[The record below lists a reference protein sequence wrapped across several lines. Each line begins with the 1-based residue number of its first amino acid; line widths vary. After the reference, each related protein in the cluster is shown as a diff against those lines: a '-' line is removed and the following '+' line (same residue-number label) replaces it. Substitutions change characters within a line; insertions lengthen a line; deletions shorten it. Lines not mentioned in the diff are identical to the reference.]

1 LAGAAALTNVEKRAA
16 NGLSITTLRRD
27 SVQEHFITL
36 TPKGDESPESL
47 FQRLGEAVRQLRGE
61 VISVESLGMSAADR
75 RSLDCL
81 NRALG
86 GSDAP
91 VGWVEN
97 TRTDNLCGVHLWAI
111 SGAKIV
117 PVHSGG
123 RRIGTQWEDKSAR
136 YLRLV
141 GLLPIDLALS
151 RPQQADGIF
160 RQMDATL
167 AEHRLTFS
175 NVLRTWFYND
185 DILAWYRDFNAVR
198 NAFFRERGVFNG
210 MMPASTGVA
219 GRNAIEAGLISGL
232 IAVEAKDPTV
242 KAYAV
247 PSPLQSSAAD
257 YGSSFSRAVELDLPD
272 HRRLY
277 VSGTASIDGS
287 GKTVFLGDC
296 RAQVRQTMEV
306 VQAILR
312 SRGMDWTDVTR
323 SLAYFKKAPDACLFE
338 AYRKDSK
345 MPLFPAV
352 VVENDICRDDLL
364 FEIEVDAVK
373 MK

>member
-1 LAGAAALTNVEKRAA
+1 LTSVQKRAT
-16 NGLSITTLRRD
+16 NGLSITTLRRNA
-27 SVQEHFITL
+27 VQEHFITL

-47 FQRLGEAVRQLRGE
+47 FRRLGDVVRQVHGE
-61 VISVESLGMSAADR
+61 VISVESLGMCAADR
-75 RSLDCL
+75 TCLDSL
-81 NRALG
+81 NKALG
-86 GSDAP
+86 GGDGP

-97 TRTDNLCGVHLWAI
+97 SRTDNLCGVHLWAI
-111 SGAKIV
+111 SGAKTS
-117 PVHSGG
+117 PMHLGG
-123 RRIGTQWEDKSAR
+123 RRAGTLIEDQFGR

-141 GLLPIDLALS
+141 GLLPTNTAVPRS
-151 RPQQADGIF
+151 QQADEIF
-160 RQMDATL
+160 RQMEAGL
-167 AEHRLTFS
+167 ASQRMAFS

-185 DILAWYRDFNAVR
+185 DILAWYSEFNRVR
-198 NAFFRERGVFNG
+198 NAFFKERGVFGG

-219 GRNAIEAGLISGL
+219 GRNAIEAGVISGL
-232 IAVEAKDPTV
+232 IAVEARDPAV
-242 KAYAV
+242 KVFAV

-277 VSGTASIDGS
+277 VSGTASIDRS
-287 GKTVFLGDC
+287 GRTVFPGDC

-323 SLAYFKKAPDACLFE
+323 SLAYFKRASDAPLFE
-338 AYRKDSK
+338 AYRKDGGL
-345 MPLFPAV
+345 PLFPAV

-364 FEIEVDAVK
+364 YEIEVDAIK
-373 MK
+373 TT

>member
-1 LAGAAALTNVEKRAA
+1 MTSVQKRAA

-36 TPKGDESPESL
+36 TPVGDESPESL
-47 FQRLGEAVRQLRGE
+47 FQRLGDAVRQVGGE

-75 RSLDCL
+75 RCLDLL
-81 NRALG
+81 NKALG

-97 TRTDNLCGVHLWAI
+97 TRTDNLCGVHLWVI
-111 SGAKIV
+111 CGAKTV
-117 PVHSGG
+117 PVHLGG
-123 RRIGTQWEDKSAR
+123 RRVGTLIEDQFGR

-141 GLLPIDLALS
+141 GLLPADTALS
-151 RPQQADGIF
+151 RPQQAEEVF
-160 RQMDATL
+160 RQMEAAL
-167 AEHRLTFS
+167 AEHGMAFS

-185 DILAWYRDFNAVR
+185 DILAWYGEFNEVR
-198 NAFFRERGVFNG
+198 NTFFRERGVFGG

-219 GRNAIEAGLISGL
+219 GRNAIEAALISGL
-232 IAVEAKDPTV
+232 VAVESKDPAV
-242 KAYAV
+242 KAFAV
-247 PSPLQSSAAD
+247 PSPLQSCAAD

-277 VSGTASIDGS
+277 VSGTASIDRS

-312 SRGMDWTDVTR
+312 SRGMGWTDVTR
-323 SLAYFKKAPDACLFE
+323 SLAYFKRASDASLFE
-338 AYRKDSK
+338 AYRKDSGL
-345 MPLFPAV
+345 PLFPAV

-364 FEIEVDAVK
+364 YEIEVDAIK
-373 MK
+373 TK

>member
-1 LAGAAALTNVEKRAA
+1 MTSVQKRAA
-16 NGLSITTLRRD
+16 DGLSITTLRRD

-36 TPKGDESPESL
+36 TPVGDEAPESL
-47 FQRLGEAVRQLRGE
+47 FQRLGDAARQVGGQ
-61 VISVESLGMSAADR
+61 VISVESLGMSARDR
-75 RSLDCL
+75 KSLESL
-81 NRALG
+81 SKALG
-86 GSDAP
+86 DDAP

-97 TRTDNLCGVHLWAI
+97 CRTDNLCGVHLWAM
-111 SGAKIV
+111 SGAKTA
-117 PVHSGG
+117 PVHLNG
-123 RRIGTQWEDKSAR
+123 RRIGTLIEDQFGR

-141 GLLPIDLALS
+141 GLLPTNTALP
-151 RPQQADGIF
+151 RPQQADEVF
-160 RQMDATL
+160 RQMEAGL
-167 AEHRLTFS
+167 ASQRMAFS

-185 DILAWYRDFNAVR
+185 DILAWYREFNGVR
-198 NAFFRERGVFNG
+198 NAFFRERGVFGG

-232 IAVEAKDPTV
+232 IAVEAKNPAV
-242 KAYAV
+242 KAFAV

-257 YGSSFSRAVELDLPD
+257 YGSSFSRAAELDLPD

-277 VSGTASIDGS
+277 VSGTASIDRS

-296 RAQVRQTMEV
+296 PAQVRQTMEV

-323 SLAYFKKAPDACLFE
+323 SLVYFKRAPDAFLFE
-338 AYRKDSK
+338 KYRKEAGL
-345 MPLFPAV
+345 PLFPAV

-364 FEIEVDAVK
+364 YEIEVDAIK
-373 MK
+373 TK

>member
-1 LAGAAALTNVEKRAA
+1 MTKVQKRATK
-16 NGLSITTLRRD
+16 GLSVTTLRRD
-27 SVQEHFITL
+27 SVEEQFITL

-47 FQRLGEAVRQLRGE
+47 FQRLGEVVRTLRGQI
-61 VISVESLGMSAADR
+61 VSVESLGMSAADR
-75 RSLDCL
+75 KSQDSLA
-81 NRALG
+81 RALG

-97 TRTDNLCGVHLWAI
+97 ARTDNLCGVHLWAI
-111 SGAKIV
+111 SGAKTT

-123 RRIGTQWEDKSAR
+123 RRIGTLLEDKWAR

-141 GLLPIDLALS
+141 GLLPTDPGCP
-151 RPQQADGIF
+151 RPQQADEIL
-160 RQMDATL
+160 RQMDAAL
-167 AEHRLTFS
+167 AGHRMTFA
-175 NVLRTWFYND
+175 NVLRTWFYNN
-185 DILAWYRDFNAVR
+185 DILAWYREFNGVR

-219 GRNAIEAGLISGL
+219 GRNGIDAALISGL
-232 IAVEAKDPTV
+232 IAVEAKDPAV
-242 KAYAV
+242 KVFAV

-277 VSGTASIDGS
+277 VSGTASIDRS

-296 RAQVRQTMEV
+296 RAQVKQTMEV

-312 SRGMDWTDVTR
+312 SREMDWADVTR
-323 SLAYFKKAPDACLFE
+323 SLVYFKRAPDAYLFE
-338 AYRKDSK
+338 AYRKDATL
-345 MPLFPAV
+345 PAFPAV
-352 VVENDICRDDLL
+352 VVENDICRHDLL
-364 FEIEVDAVK
+364 YEIEVDAIK
-373 MK
+373 TK

>member
-1 LAGAAALTNVEKRAA
+1 MTSLQKRAA
-16 NGLSITTLRRD
+16 DGLSITTLHRD
-27 SVQEHFITL
+27 SVEEHFLTL
-36 TPKGDESPESL
+36 TPVGDESPDSL
-47 FQRLGEAVRQLRGE
+47 FQRLGDAVRQLRGE

-75 RSLDCL
+75 KSLDSL

-86 GSDAP
+86 GGDAP

-97 TRTDNLCGVHLWAI
+97 ARTDNLCGVHLWAI
-111 SGAKIV
+111 SGAKTV
-117 PVHSGG
+117 PVHLGG
-123 RRIGTQWEDKSAR
+123 RRIGTLLEDKSAR

-141 GLLPIDLALS
+141 GLLPTDPACPL
-151 RPQQADGIF
+151 PQQADGVF
-160 RQMDATL
+160 RQMDAAL
-167 AEHRLTFS
+167 ADQRMQFS

-185 DILAWYRDFNAVR
+185 DILAWYREFNGVR

-219 GRNAIEAGLISGL
+219 GRNAIEAALITGL
-232 IAVEAKDPTV
+232 IAVEAKDPAV
-242 KAYAV
+242 KAFAV

-277 VSGTASIDGS
+277 VSGTASIDRS
-287 GKTVFLGDC
+287 GKTVFIGDC
-296 RAQVRQTMEV
+296 RAQVKQTMEV
-306 VQAILR
+306 VRAILQ

-323 SLAYFKKAPDACLFE
+323 SLAYFKRAPDAYLFE
-338 AYRKDSK
+338 AYRKESGL
-345 MPLFPAV
+345 PLFPAI

-364 FEIEVDAVK
+364 YEVEVDAITTT
-373 MK
+373 

>member
-1 LAGAAALTNVEKRAA
+1 LTSVQKRATK
-16 NGLSITTLRRD
+16 GLSVTTLRRD
-27 SVQEHFITL
+27 SAEEQFITL
-36 TPKGDESPESL
+36 TPVGDESPDSL
-47 FQRLGEAVRQLRGE
+47 FERLRDVVRQLRGTI
-61 VISVESLGMSAADR
+61 VSVESLGMAASDR
-75 RSLDCL
+75 RS
-81 NRALG
+81 RASLAEAL

-97 TRTDNLCGVHLWAI
+97 ARTDNLCGVHLWAI
-111 SGAKIV
+111 AGVDAV
-117 PVHSGG
+117 PVHADG
-123 RRIGTQWEDKSAR
+123 RRIGTLIDGKFTR

-141 GLLPIDLALS
+141 GLLPTHPTS
-151 RPQQADGIF
+151 PQSSQADDIF
-160 RQMDATL
+160 RQMDRAL
-167 AEHRLTFS
+167 ADQRMSFA
-175 NVLRTWFYND
+175 NVLRTWFYNN
-185 DILAWYRDFNAVR
+185 DILAWYREFNGVR

-219 GRNAIEAGLISGL
+219 GRNALDAALISGL
-232 IAVEAKDPTV
+232 IAVEAKDPAV
-242 KAYAV
+242 KAFAV

-277 VSGTASIDGS
+277 VSGTASIDRS

-296 RAQVRQTMEV
+296 RAQVKQTMEV

-323 SLAYFKKAPDACLFE
+323 SLAYFKKAPDAFLFG
-338 AYRKDSK
+338 AYCRDSK
-345 MPLFPAV
+345 LPAFPAI

-364 FEIEVDAVK
+364 YEIEVDAVK

>member
-1 LAGAAALTNVEKRAA
+1 MTSVQKRAT

-36 TPKGDESPESL
+36 TPQGDESPESL
-47 FQRLGEAVRQLRGE
+47 FRRLGDAVRQVHGE
-61 VISVESLGMSAADR
+61 VISVESLGMSAIDR
-75 RSLDCL
+75 KSLDSL
-81 NRALG
+81 NKALG
-86 GSDAP
+86 GSDGP

-111 SGAKIV
+111 SGVKTA
-117 PVHSGG
+117 PVHLGG
-123 RRIGTQWEDKSAR
+123 RRVGTLFEDQFGR

-141 GLLPIDLALS
+141 GLLPTDAALP

-160 RQMDATL
+160 RQMEAAL
-167 AEHRLTFS
+167 ASQRMTFAH
-175 NVLRTWFYND
+175 VLRTWFYND
-185 DILAWYRDFNAVR
+185 DILAWYREFNGVR
-198 NAFFRERGVFNG
+198 NAFFRDRGVFNG

-219 GRNAIEAGLISGL
+219 GRNAIEAGLITGL
-232 IAVEAKDPTV
+232 IAIDAKDPAV
-242 KAYAV
+242 RAFAV

-277 VSGTASIDGS
+277 VSGTASIDRT

-312 SRGMDWTDVTR
+312 SRDMDWTDVTR
-323 SLAYFKKAPDACLFE
+323 SLVYFKRASDAPLFE
-338 AYRKDSK
+338 AFRKEAGW
-345 MPLFPAV
+345 PLFPAI

-364 FEIEVDAVK
+364 YEIEVDAIK
-373 MK
+373 TK

>member
-1 LAGAAALTNVEKRAA
+1 
-16 NGLSITTLRRD
+16 LSITTLRRD

-36 TPKGDESPESL
+36 TPEGDEPPESL
-47 FQRLGEAVRQLRGE
+47 FHRLGDTVRQVRGE

-75 RSLDCL
+75 RCLDLL
-81 NRALG
+81 NEALG

-111 SGAKIV
+111 SGAKTV
-117 PVHSGG
+117 PVHLGG
-123 RRIGTQWEDKSAR
+123 RRIGTLLEDPFGR

-141 GLLPIDLALS
+141 GLLPTDTALS
-151 RPQQADGIF
+151 RPQQTDGIF
-160 RQMDATL
+160 RQMEAAL
-167 AEHRLTFS
+167 ADHGMAFS
-175 NVLRTWFYND
+175 SVLRTWFYND
-185 DILAWYRDFNAVR
+185 DILAWYGDFNAVR
-198 NAFFRERGVFNG
+198 NAFFNERGVFSG

-219 GRNAIEAGLISGL
+219 GRNAIEAALIAGL
-232 IAVEAKDPTV
+232 IAVEARDPAV
-242 KAYAV
+242 KAFAV

-277 VSGTASIDGS
+277 VSGTASIDRAGE
-287 GKTVFLGDC
+287 TVFIGDC
-296 RAQVRQTMEV
+296 RAQVRQTIEV

-323 SLAYFKKAPDACLFE
+323 ALAYFKRAPDAFLFD
-338 AYRKDSK
+338 AYRRESGL
-345 MPLFPAV
+345 PQFPAI

-364 FEIEVDAVK
+364 FEIEVDAIK
-373 MK
+373 TK

>member
-1 LAGAAALTNVEKRAA
+1 LTSIQKRATK
-16 NGLSITTLRRD
+16 GLSATTLRRD
-27 SVQEHFITL
+27 SVEEHFITL
-36 TPKGDESPESL
+36 TPVGDESPDSL
-47 FQRLGEAVRQLRGE
+47 FGRLGDAVRQLHGD

-75 RSLDCL
+75 KSRDSLA
-81 NRALG
+81 RALG

-97 TRTDNLCGVHLWAI
+97 SRTDNLCGVHLWAI
-111 SGAKIV
+111 SGAKTV
-117 PVHSGG
+117 PVHFNG
-123 RRIGTQWEDKSAR
+123 RRIGTLVEDKWAR

-141 GLLPIDLALS
+141 GLLPTDPAS
-151 RPQQADGIF
+151 PQAPQADEVF
-160 RQMDATL
+160 RQMDKA
-167 AEHRLTFS
+167 LTDQRMSFS
-175 NVLRTWFYND
+175 NVLRTWFYNN
-185 DILAWYRDFNAVR
+185 DILAWYREFNGVR

-219 GRNAIEAGLISGL
+219 GRNAIDATLISGL
-232 IAVEAKDPTV
+232 IAVEARDPAV
-242 KAYAV
+242 KAFAV

-277 VSGTASIDGS
+277 VSGTASIDCS
-287 GKTVFLGDC
+287 GKTVCLGDC
-296 RAQVRQTMEV
+296 HAQVKQTMEV

-312 SRGMDWTDVTR
+312 SRNMNWTDVTR
-323 SLAYFKKAPDACLFE
+323 SLVYFKRAPDAFLFE

-345 MPLFPAV
+345 LPAFPAV

-364 FEIEVDAVK
+364 YEIEVDAVK
-373 MK
+373 TK